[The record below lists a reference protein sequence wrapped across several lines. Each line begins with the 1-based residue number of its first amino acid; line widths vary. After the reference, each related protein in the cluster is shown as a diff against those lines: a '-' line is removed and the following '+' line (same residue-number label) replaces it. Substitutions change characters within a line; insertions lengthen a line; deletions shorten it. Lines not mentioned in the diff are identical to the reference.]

1 MNVSNKIRTTGQI
14 NSMRRKRKPL
24 QEHEATVESLSHDGK
39 GICRVDGKVI
49 FVSGALPGERIRFS
63 FRPHKKKHDEGHLIE
78 VLKASADRIEPKC
91 KHYGVC
97 GGCSFMHLSS
107 EKQIEEK
114 QKVLID
120 GLEHI
125 GKVVANEIL
134 PPLTTHPWGYRR
146 KARLGVKFVYK
157 KEKVLVGFRER
168 SAPYLAELEQCEV
181 LHPDAGLRLTSFAS
195 LIRDLS
201 CYEKIAQI
209 EVAIADDISAFVFR
223 NLVEL
228 TDEDKEKLITY
239 AKNEKIAI
247 YLQPKGP
254 NTVTPL
260 YPENPRLQYCLSDYD
275 VTLDFQ
281 PTDFTQVNQ
290 DINPKMIKLALDLLA
305 LKETD
310 HVLELFCGLGNFT
323 LPMARFAKQITGVE
337 GDAELIARANKNAEQ
352 NNIIN
357 TDLHVANLMEDVSAC
372 DWLKPSYDKL
382 LLDPP
387 RSGAKEMMPY
397 IEKMKIKHIVY
408 VSCNPSTLARD
419 AGTLVNEMGYTLEKA
434 GIMDMFPHT
443 AHVES
448 IALFTKK

>member
-1 MNVSNKIRTTGQI
+1 MGR
-14 NSMRRKRKPL
+14 RRKQKPL
-24 QEHEATVESLSHDGK
+24 EEHEAVVESLSHDGK
-39 GICRVDGKVI
+39 GICRVDGKAI
-49 FVSGALPGERIRFS
+49 FVTGALTGELVRFS
-63 FRPHKKKHDEGHLIE
+63 FRPQKRTYDEGNLLE
-78 VLKASADRIEPKC
+78 VLKPSPDRIEAKC

-107 EKQIEEK
+107 EKQIEAK
-114 QKVLID
+114 QQVLVD
-120 GLEHI
+120 GLTHI
-125 GKVVANEIL
+125 GKVEAKEIL

-146 KARLGVKFVYK
+146 KARLGVKYVFK

-181 LHPDAGLRLTSFAS
+181 LHPDAGLRLTSFAT
-195 LIRDLS
+195 LIRSLS
-201 CYEKIAQI
+201 CYDKIAQI

-228 TDEDKEKLITY
+228 MDEDKEKLINY
-239 AKNEKIAI
+239 ARDEGIAI

-254 NTVTPL
+254 DSVTPL
-260 YPENPRLQYCLSDYD
+260 YPENPRLQYSLPDYN
-275 VTLDFQ
+275 VTLDFE

-290 DINPKMIKLALDLLA
+290 DINPKMISLALELLDLNE
-305 LKETD
+305 KD

-323 LPMARFAKQITGVE
+323 LPMARFAKHITGVE
-337 GDAELIARANKNAEQ
+337 GGAELIARANKNAEL
-352 NNIIN
+352 NNISN
-357 TDLHVANLMEDVSAC
+357 TDLHVANLMEDVSGSS
-372 DWLKPSYDKL
+372 WLKKDYDKL

-387 RSGAKEMMPY
+387 RSGAKEILPY
-397 IEKMKIKHIVY
+397 LAKMDIKRIVY

-434 GIMDMFPHT
+434 GVMDMFPHT

>member
-1 MNVSNKIRTTGQI
+1 
-14 NSMRRKRKPL
+14 MRRKQKPL
-24 QEHEATVESLSHDGK
+24 QEHEAIVESLSHDGK
-39 GICRVDGKVI
+39 GICRVDGKAI
-49 FVSGALPGERIRFS
+49 FVSGALMGELIRFS
-63 FRPHKKKHDEGHLIE
+63 FRPHKKKYDEGNLLE
-78 VLKASADRIEPKC
+78 VIKPSPDRIEAKC

-107 EKQIEEK
+107 EKQIEAK
-114 QKVLID
+114 QQVLLD

-125 GKVVANEIL
+125 GKVKVNEVL
-134 PPLTTHPWGYRR
+134 PPVTTHPWGYRR
-146 KARLGVKFVYK
+146 KARLGVKYVNK

-168 SAPYLAELEQCEV
+168 SAPYLAEMEQCEV

-195 LIRDLS
+195 LIRSLS
-201 CYEKIAQI
+201 CYDKIAQI

-228 TDEDKEKLITY
+228 TEDDKEKLITY
-239 AKNEKIAI
+239 AKEEGIAI
-247 YLQPKGP
+247 YVQPKGP
-254 NTVTPL
+254 DTVTPL
-260 YPENPRLQYCLSDYD
+260 YPENPRLQYSLPEYN
-275 VTLDFQ
+275 VTLDFE

-290 DINPKMIKLALDLLA
+290 DINPKMVALALELLDLN
-305 LKETD
+305 END
-310 HVLELFCGLGNFT
+310 HVFELFCGLGNFT
-323 LPMARFAKQITGVE
+323 LPMARFAKQVTGVE
-337 GDAELIARANKNAEQ
+337 GDADLIKRANKNAE
-352 NNIIN
+352 NNGISN
-357 TDLHVANLMEDVSAC
+357 TDLHVANLMEDVSGAT
-372 DWLKPSYDKL
+372 WLKNDYDKL

-387 RSGAKEMMPY
+387 RSGAKEMLPF
-397 IEKMKIKHIVY
+397 INKMDIKHIVY

>member
-1 MNVSNKIRTTGQI
+1 
-14 NSMRRKRKPL
+14 MRRRKQKPL

-49 FVSGALPGERIRFS
+49 FVSGALPGEEIRFS
-63 FRPHKKKHDEGHLIE
+63 FRPHKKKHDEGMLIE
-78 VLKASADRIEPKC
+78 VLKASPDRIEPKC

-107 EKQIEEK
+107 EKQIEAK
-114 QKVLID
+114 QQVLLD

-125 GKVVANEIL
+125 GKVKANEVL
-134 PPLTTHPWGYRR
+134 PPVTTHPWAYRR
-146 KARLGVKFVYK
+146 KARLGVKYVYK

-181 LHPDAGLRLTSFAS
+181 LHPDAGLRLTSFAT
-195 LIRDLS
+195 LIGSLS

-209 EVAIADDISAFVFR
+209 EVAIADDTSAFVFR

-228 TDEDKEKLITY
+228 TDDDKDKLITY
-239 AKNEKIAI
+239 AKEEGIAI

-254 NTVTPL
+254 DTVTPL
-260 YPENPRLQYCLSDYD
+260 YPENPRLQYTLPDYN

-290 DINPKMIKLALDLLA
+290 DINPKMIKLALELLDLN
-305 LKETD
+305 END
-310 HVLELFCGLGNFT
+310 RVLELFCGLGNFT
-323 LPMARFAKQITGVE
+323 LPMARHAKQITGVE
-337 GDAELIARANKNAEQ
+337 GDAELIDRANKNAEQ
-352 NNIIN
+352 NDINN
-357 TDLHVANLMEDVSAC
+357 TDLHVANLMEDVSDC
-372 DWLKPSYDKL
+372 SWLKKDYDKL

-397 IEKMKIKHIVY
+397 LAKMNIKHIVY

-419 AGTLVNEMGYTLEKA
+419 AGTLVNEMGYTLEKT

>member
-1 MNVSNKIRTTGQI
+1 
-14 NSMRRKRKPL
+14 MRRKQKPL
-24 QEHEATVESLSHDGK
+24 QEHEAIVESLSHDGK
-39 GICRVDGKVI
+39 GICRVDGKAI
-49 FVSGALPGERIRFS
+49 FVSGALMGELIRFS
-63 FRPHKKKHDEGHLIE
+63 FRPHKKKYDEGNLLE
-78 VLKASADRIEPKC
+78 VIKPSPDRIEAKC

-107 EKQIEEK
+107 EKQIEAK
-114 QKVLID
+114 QQVLLD

-125 GKVVANEIL
+125 GKVKVNEVL
-134 PPLTTHPWGYRR
+134 PPVTTHPWGYRR
-146 KARLGVKFVYK
+146 KARLGVKYVNK

-168 SAPYLAELEQCEV
+168 SAPYLAEMEQCEV

-195 LIRDLS
+195 LIRSLS
-201 CYEKIAQI
+201 CYDKIAQI

-228 TDEDKEKLITY
+228 TEDDKEKLITY
-239 AKNEKIAI
+239 AKEEGIAI

-254 NTVTPL
+254 DTVTPL
-260 YPENPRLQYCLSDYD
+260 YPENPRLQYSLPEYN
-275 VTLDFQ
+275 VTLDFE

-290 DINPKMIKLALDLLA
+290 DINPKMVALALELLDLN
-305 LKETD
+305 END
-310 HVLELFCGLGNFT
+310 HVFELFCGLGNFT
-323 LPMARFAKQITGVE
+323 LPMARFAKQVTGVE
-337 GDAELIARANKNAEQ
+337 GDADLIKRANKNAE
-352 NNIIN
+352 NNGISN
-357 TDLHVANLMEDVSAC
+357 TDLHVANLMEDVSGAT
-372 DWLKPSYDKL
+372 WLKNDYDKL

-387 RSGAKEMMPY
+387 RSGAKEMLPF
-397 IEKMKIKHIVY
+397 INKMDIKHIVY